1 MRDVELYRHLLG
13 LEAPWSVRSVELD
26 VQGQRV
32 DVWAGHGEDVRW
44 PCPEC
49 GALLGSMTTP
59 RNACGGISIA
69 ASS

>member
-13 LEAPWSVRSVELD
+13 LEAPWNVRSVELD

-44 PCPEC
+44 PCSEC
-49 GALLGSMTTP
+49 GT
-59 RNACGGISIA
+59 R
-69 ASS
+69 